1 MTPQSRVPHTI
12 CIFEDGKFSD
22 FYPLALSQPLFNLR
36 IGAGTLLSRWFDGR
50 PRDALALIC
59 RDYLSESVRLAVT
72 HAAVNELRTSDTLF
86 INARWLCFGEERE
99 RFLSSLP
106 ENAIAFKANV
116 VVAARTRAE
125 AAGELA
131 AALRAQVSDTAI
143 DAACRRHK
151 ARAANPNDDVD
162 TMEIPA
168 EIARVIDGQRLRG
181 IEFGDA
187 RLIDRPW
194 DLIAHNSACV
204 VDDFARRSGRGGAS
218 GNVHPGA
225 QLIEKGRIAV
235 AEGAGVRAGVVIDA
249 SGGPVIIGEQA
260 LVMPNATIAG
270 PVAIGAGSVVKA
282 GARVL
287 GGTSI
292 GSVCKIGGEVDE
304 TIFADYSNKQHDG
317 FIGHSYIGS
326 WVNIGAASNN
336 SDLKNNYGTVRMW
349 SGGRSWDSGR
359 QFLGMVLGDHTK
371 TGINAVFNTGTVVG
385 FNCNLYSSEM
395 PDAFVPSFSWGH
407 GRDLTPYRLDKAMET
422 ASAVMQRRGIVFDEQ
437 HRRLFERIHAI
448 VAASGG
454 NA

>member
-1 MTPQSRVPHTI
+1 MSHSI
-12 CIFEDGKFSD
+12 CIFEDAKFSD
-22 FYPLALSQPLFNLR
+22 FYPLTLSQPVFNLR
-36 IGAGTLLSRWFDGR
+36 IGAGTLQSRWSDDK
-50 PRDALALIC
+50 PRAAPALIC
-59 RDYLSESVRLAVT
+59 RDYLADK
-72 HAAVNELRTSDTLF
+72 HAQVNEPRATDILF
-86 INARWLCFGEERE
+86 INARWLCFGDESE

-106 ENAIAFKANV
+106 DNAVALKGGA
-116 VVAARTRAE
+116 VVAARVRAE
-125 AAGELA
+125 AASELA
-131 AALRAQVSDTAI
+131 AALRAQLSDAAI

-151 ARAANPNDDVD
+151 ARATQPHDDAD
-162 TMEIPA
+162 TTELPTEIV
-168 EIARVIDGQRLRG
+168 RVIDAHGLRR
-181 IEFGDA
+181 IELAHA
-187 RLIDRPW
+187 RLIERAW
-194 DLIAHNSACV
+194 DLIAHNSACI
-204 VDDFARRSGRGGAS
+204 VDDFARRRGSS
-218 GNVHPGA
+218 GNVPAGV

-235 AEGAGVRAGVVIDA
+235 ADGADVRAGVVIDA
-249 SGGPVIIGEQA
+249 SDGPVIIGEHS
-260 LVMPNATIAG
+260 LIMPNATIVG
-270 PVAIGAGSVVKA
+270 PVAIGARAVVKA

-349 SGGRSWDSGR
+349 SGGRSVDSGR
-359 QFLGMVLGDHTK
+359 QFLGIVLGDHTK

-407 GRDLTPYRLDKAMET
+407 GRELTPYRLDKAMET
-422 ASAVMQRRGIVFDEQ
+422 AAIVMQRRGIAFNDA
-437 HRRLFERIHAI
+437 HRRIFERIHAI

>member
-1 MTPQSRVPHTI
+1 MPQSPVSHSI
-12 CIFEDGKFSD
+12 CIFEDAKFSD
-22 FYPLALSQPLFNLR
+22 FYPLALSQPLFDLR
-36 IGAGTLLSRWFDGR
+36 IGAGTLRSRWSEET
-50 PRDALALIC
+50 PREALALIC
-59 RDYLSESVRLAVT
+59 REYLGESVKLAVP
-72 HAAVNELRTSDTLF
+72 HAAVNELRTTDTLF
-86 INARWLCFGEERE
+86 INARWLCFGDERE

-106 ENAIAFKANV
+106 ENAIALKGNA

-131 AALRAQVSDTAI
+131 AALGAHVSDAAI

-151 ARAANPNDDVD
+151 ARAANPHDDGD
-162 TMEIPA
+162 TTEIPA
-168 EIARVIDGQRLRG
+168 DIVRVIDTHRLRQL
-181 IEFGDA
+181 EFAEA

-194 DLIAHNSACV
+194 DLMAHNSACI
-204 VDDFARRSGRGGAS
+204 VDDFTRRTGRRGSS
-218 GNVHPGA
+218 GNVPAGV

-235 AEGAGVRAGVVIDA
+235 ATGADLRAGVVIDA
-249 SGGPVIIGEQA
+249 SDGPVVIGA
-260 LVMPNATIAG
+260 RARIMPNAVVIG
-270 PVAIGAGSVVKA
+270 PAAIGADSVVKP
-282 GARVL
+282 GARLL

-292 GSVCKIGGEVDE
+292 GSVCKVGGEVDE

-326 WVNIGAASNN
+326 WANLGAASNN

-349 SGGRSWDSGR
+349 SGGRFLDSGR
-359 QFLGMVLGDHTK
+359 QFLGLVLGDHTK

-407 GRDLTPYRLDKAMET
+407 GRELTPYRLDKAMET
-422 ASAVMQRRGIVFDEQ
+422 AAIVMQRRGVVFSEV
-437 HRRLFERIHAI
+437 HRRIFERIHAI